1 MWKTKTFWVGVSG
14 ILAGIGAGIA
24 MITADP
30 PQIAEGVQTIIGS
43 LVVGSGMIT
52 TRLAIAKAT
61 PTPPEEE
68 EDAKP

>member
-14 ILAGIGAGIA
+14 ILTGIGAGIA

-30 PQIAEGVQTIIGS
+30 PQISEGVQTIIGS
-43 LVVGSGMIT
+43 LVVGLGMIT

-61 PTPPEEE
+61 PPPE
-68 EDAKP
+68 DPAP